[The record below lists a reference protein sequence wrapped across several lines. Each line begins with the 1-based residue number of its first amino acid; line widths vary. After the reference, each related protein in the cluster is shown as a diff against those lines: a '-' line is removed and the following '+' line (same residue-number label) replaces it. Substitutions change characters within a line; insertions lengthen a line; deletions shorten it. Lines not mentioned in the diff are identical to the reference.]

1 MLILLRCLL
10 LNELIV
16 AVSAISSSLVLP
28 RILRVLVVRVRS
40 VRAFVVIL
48 RVINVICLLV
58 RLLLHDGLVVLA
70 RFI

>member
-1 MLILLRCLL
+1 MLILLWCLL

-28 RILRVLVVRVRS
+28 RILRVLIVGVGS
-40 VRAFVVIL
+40 VRAFIVIL
-48 RVINVICLLV
+48 RVIYVVSLLV
-58 RLLLHDGLVVLA
+58 RLLLHDSLVVLA